1 MPEAPAP
8 LVLAGALVVTCDDDA
23 RVAPLDVVVAG
34 EHIVAVLERGTP
46 VPGARRVECRGRIL
60 MPGLVNAHLH
70 PELQIL
76 KGAVEERSLHGWAEA
91 DHFDGA
97 LAVLDSP
104 EGAPLQRAAIRAAFA
119 DCLLTGTTRLSAYGI
134 TRGANEIAAEELGRL
149 GLRGEVT
156 VRDVAFAPLPDG
168 AAPHRYRVHAEE
180 TITDAEL
187 SAAAAALGR
196 GAALV
201 MHAAETAQRLQL
213 ARERFGTTT
222 IRLLQRFGLL
232 GPRTL
237 LSHAIHVDE
246 EERELLARTG
256 TPVVSSPTSE
266 LKLADG
272 IGPVGDLA
280 ARGGVVALGT
290 DAAVCNNSND
300 MFLEMRQLGLVQ
312 KLRYGAEAVPAE
324 QILRM
329 ATRGGAVALG
339 GTRSGAIAPG
349 WAADLVLVDA
359 RSVRLVPLVHRRDY
373 SNVAANLVY
382 AATGEDVTDVMVAG
396 EWRVRRR
403 RLLAADGT
411 PLDALVRELGR
422 AATHLYDRIL

>member
-1 MPEAPAP
+1 MPDPP
-8 LVLAGALVVTCDDDA
+8 DVLLLTGALVVTCDEDA
-23 RVAPLDVVVAG
+23 RVAPLDVAVAG
-34 EHIVAVLERGTP
+34 ERILSVVQPGTRM
-46 VPGARRVECRGRIL
+46 PGAVRVSCSGRIL
-60 MPGLVNAHLH
+60 MPGLVNAHVH

-104 EGAPLQRAAIRAAFA
+104 QGEPLQRAAIRAAFA
-119 DCLLTGTTRLSAYGI
+119 DCLLGGTTTVSAYGI

-156 VRDVAFAPLPDG
+156 VRDESFASLPG
-168 AAPHRYRVHAEE
+168 RSGPHRYRVHAEE
-180 TITDAEL
+180 TITDGEL
-187 SAAAAALGR
+187 RAAAAALRR
-196 GAALV
+196 GASLV
-201 MHAAETAQRLQL
+201 MHAAETAHRLRL

-222 IRLLQRFGLL
+222 IRLLERYGLL

-237 LSHAIHVDE
+237 LSHAVHVDE
-246 EERELLARTG
+246 EERELLARTA
-256 TPVVSSPTSE
+256 TPVVSSPTAE

-272 IGPVGDLA
+272 IAPVGDLS
-280 ARGGVVALGT
+280 ARGGIVALGT

-300 MFLEMRQLGLVQ
+300 MFLERRQLGLVQ
-312 KLRYGAEAVPAE
+312 KLRYGAGAVPAE

-329 ATRGGAVALG
+329 ATRGGAAALG
-339 GTRSGAIAPG
+339 MEDTGAVRPG

-359 RSVRLVPLVHRRDY
+359 RGLRLQPLVHRQEY

-396 EWRVRRR
+396 RWRVRRR
-403 RLLAADGT
+403 RLVAADGT
-411 PLDALVRELGR
+411 PLAEIVRELGQ
-422 AATHLYDRIL
+422 AAAHLYDRVL